1 MRRSRLDLGPRARLF
16 TLVFLSNWMW
26 SGAVITPTRADSPDT
41 DRAAAE
47 SSGKQRGPA
56 RATNEQFRASVPFQ
70 KTSDDTGEPSTGGP
84 ATQVQS
90 HLEPNEAIVGID
102 SRLVADQYLRVI
114 DSGTWAQLW
123 RSHLG
128 QAPTIGPSECPRV
141 DFSRDMV
148 VLLVEP
154 RHTKSDK
161 LAFESFSTTKDH
173 AELLYRVP
181 SSGKAEKRAGDQP
194 KTKRKRGVRGN
205 QYAFFVLPRTESPLI
220 LRKISDV
227 NDDGVV
233 VASFPR
239 LDLTPH
245 INTTMSQTPSRLNI
259 GFAFDPGTGHY
270 NGAVGSANE
279 VWNFVD
285 VGTTAIDH
293 TRHADGSFSPV
304 RIRVSPADGEW
315 GIAGRKGIY
324 HGYIYHNCRCVD
336 LETRVLD
343 LPEGRYRLFVFAHGD
358 APNQNARVEVRV
370 DDESWG
376 SRSTGNDDTWSYREM
391 PYRDGVHYVQFEV
404 FVKSGNELKII
415 SHRDGSD
422 YSMFNAIQIVPI
434 ES

>member
-1 MRRSRLDLGPRARLF
+1 MLSSATIKPARA
-16 TLVFLSNWMW
+16 N
-26 SGAVITPTRADSPDT
+26 PPDEA
-41 DRAAAE
+41 RVAGE
-47 SSGKQRGPA
+47 PSEKQRGPVHVA
-56 RATNEQFRASVPFQ
+56 NEMLEES
-70 KTSDDTGEPSTGGP
+70 GP
-84 ATQVQS
+84 ATSEDAADPSIEETGTQVQS
-90 HLEPNEAIVGID
+90 YREPTEAILGID
-102 SRLVADQYLRVI
+102 SRLIADQYLRVL

-128 QAPTIGPSECPRV
+128 LAPMIAVPNCPRV
-141 DFSRDMV
+141 DFSRHMV
-148 VLLVEP
+148 VLLVES
-154 RHTKSDK
+154 RDTEI
-161 LAFESFSTTKDH
+161 AFESFWTTEDQ
-173 AELLYRVP
+173 AELRYHVT
-181 SSGKAEKRAGDQP
+181 SSGKVAFPKRDQP
-194 KTKRKRGVRGN
+194 KTKRKRAMRGN
-205 QYAFFVLPRTESPLI
+205 QFAFFILPRTESPMRI
-220 LRKISDV
+220 RRISSV

-239 LDLTPH
+239 LDLTPRVKST
-245 INTTMSQTPSRLNI
+245 ITQTPCRLNI
-259 GFAFDPGTGHY
+259 GFAYDPGSGNY
-270 NGAVGSANE
+270 NGVVGSGDD

-315 GIAGRKGIY
+315 GIAGHRGIY

-336 LETRVLD
+336 LQTRVLN

-376 SRSTGNDDTWSYREM
+376 SRSTGNDDTWSYRVT
-391 PYRDGVHYVQFEV
+391 PYREGIHYVQFEV
-404 FVKSGNELKII
+404 FVESEQELKII

-422 YSMFNAIQIVPI
+422 YSMFNAIQLVPI